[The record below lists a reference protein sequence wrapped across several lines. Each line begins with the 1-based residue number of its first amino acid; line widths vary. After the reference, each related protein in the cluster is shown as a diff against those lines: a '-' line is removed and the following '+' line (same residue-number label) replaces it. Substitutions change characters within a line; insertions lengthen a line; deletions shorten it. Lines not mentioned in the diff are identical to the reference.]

1 MLIRMDVVP
10 KKGKKHQIA
19 AEPQD
24 LIAFEREFNKSVAKF
39 QENVFLTDLF
49 WLAWHVDHRTGKTT
63 ETFDVWVTGI
73 ESIGV
78 AEDQEIV
85 PLETE
90 VSIG

>member
-10 KKGKKHQIA
+10 KKGQKHQVA

-39 QENVFLTDLF
+39 QENIFLTDLF
-49 WLAWHVDHRTGKTT
+49 WLAWHVDQRTGETT
-63 ETFDVWVTGI
+63 EPFDEWITNV

-78 AEDQEIV
+78 ADDQEIV
-85 PLETE
+85 PLETAP
-90 VSIG
+90 SIG

>member
-10 KKGKKHQIA
+10 KKGQKHQIA

-39 QENVFLTDLF
+39 QDNIFLTDLF
-49 WLAWHVDHRTGKTT
+49 WLAWHVDSRTGKTSDS
-63 ETFDVWVTGI
+63 FDVWIADI

-78 AEDQEIV
+78 AEEQDIV

-90 VSIG
+90 ASIG